1 MITTIVITVQI
12 IMITEDMT
20 MEDTIMEE
28 NATHTMMEGMQDVE
42 DMMVEVAAEEE
53 VVEAEEATDFSV
65 YFICFYF

>member
-1 MITTIVITVQI
+1 
-12 IMITEDMT
+12 

-28 NATHTMMEGMQDVE
+28 NATHTMMEDMQDVE

-65 YFICFYF
+65 NFICFYF